1 MSVAAG
7 EERIVTTNTEVQVD
21 HVTHEERRSAEVARN
36 ERGRDLLASDRSV
49 LLGDDESELQGE
61 AVPDEQGGADEIDA
75 AHRPKAARIFVFGV
89 LPGLAIV
96 LALVVALL
104 KWQDGS
110 MRDARVG
117 SVESVEAA
125 KENTIAILSYR
136 PETVEKDLQAARDRL
151 TGTFKDSYTSLIHD
165 VVIPGAKQKR
175 IAAVA
180 KVPAAASLSADSR
193 RAVVL
198 VFVDQT
204 TTVGADAP
212 TDTASSVRVTLENV
226 SGHWLISQFD
236 PI

>member
-61 AVPDEQGGADEIDA
+61 AVPDAQGGADEIDA

-204 TTVGADAP
+204 TIVGADAP